1 MLHGVWAPGSG
12 LMLWRAGRDG
22 DPAGAAASGDELAGL
37 PRSVARAFAR
47 TPRHR
52 TTISLPTDDGE
63 VRATTIRTI
72 GVGPADA
79 VEMLQRMPDRPEL
92 VSGEL
97 RYLAH
102 VVAGLAVWARSGRVV
117 PALTRVDDEWW
128 VRWQPMVDRPQRAWR
143 AELLGLMP
151 PVQVSLGDRAAI
163 FDDLVAELV
172 DPLVR
177 SIIGRPPAAHK
188 LTEALID
195 ETPIAGVGERDRRA
209 FERWRDSVVDDSRL
223 VLRLVEPDP
232 VDTRV
237 APLGAAVETEPEDDV
252 LWTLEILIQDPGAAP
267 VSLRE
272 VRARDPLLFAE
283 GARTLDLAR
292 TICPIL
298 ALAPESPSGDLLLP
312 TVAVLDL
319 IERGIPALT
328 AADIT
333 VLLPREWTSVTAS
346 LSLQV
351 RSPALPK
358 TGVEGGV
365 GMPAVLAYDWR
376 LALGDVELTE
386 EELDRLSTASAEL
399 VRLRGQ
405 WVRADPRAIAA
416 AVAYMGKNAP
426 PPEPTLGDTMALLA
440 GGDDPDLPPIEVTG
454 SGWAVDLL
462 RGDLEPEPVEMP
474 PDFRGRLRPYQ
485 QRGVDWLAFMT
496 AAGLGAVL
504 ADDMGLG
511 KTVQLLGLLAAERAR
526 EAPGATLLI
535 APMSVI
541 GNWER
546 EAARFAPGLRVL
558 VQHGSGRATEDAL
571 VAGAAA
577 ADLVITTY
585 ALCARDIATLA
596 RIPWRR
602 VVLDEAQHVKNPATA
617 AAKAVRRLPARHR
630 VALTGT
636 PVENRLSE
644 LWAALDVVNPGMLGP
659 LSQFHARYAVP
670 IEREGDQ
677 DALAALRRRTAPFIL
692 RRVKT
697 DTSIIAD
704 LPEKFEMTVRANL
717 TREQAALYRSVVDDS
732 IARIAESEGP
742 ERKGLVLATLT
753 RLKQVCN
760 HPAHYL
766 DDGSPVVRRGAHRS
780 GKLELLDDILDA
792 ALADGEKVL
801 LFTQFRQFGDLV
813 VGYLTARYGEDVP
826 FLHGGVARKRRDAM
840 VERFQTPDGP
850 PIMMLSL
857 KAGGTGLNLT
867 AANHVV
873 HLDRWWNPAVENQ
886 ATDRAFR
893 IGQGRDVQVRKLVC
907 VGTIEERIDELLERK
922 QGLADDVVGVG
933 ERWITEMD
941 DAELKEIFALSD
953 VAVAQ

>member
-1 MLHGVWAPGSG
+1 MLHGVWVPGSG
-12 LMLWRAGRDG
+12 LMLWHTNEPEGLPD
-22 DPAGAAASGDELAGL
+22 L
-37 PRSVARAFAR
+37 PRSVLRTFER

-52 TTISLPTDDGE
+52 TTVALPGPDG
-63 VRATTIRTI
+63 VRPTAIRAI
-72 GVGPADA
+72 GLGPADA
-79 VEMLQRMPDRPEL
+79 VRLLRQIPDRPDV

-102 VVAGLAVWARSGRVV
+102 VTAGLDIWARSGRVA
-117 PALTRVDDEWW
+117 PGLLRIDDEWW
-128 VRWQPMVDRPQRAWR
+128 VRWQPMADRPQRAWR

-151 PVQVSLGDRAAI
+151 PVQLSMGEAAEI

-172 DPLVR
+172 DPLVHA
-177 SIIGRPPAAHK
+177 IIGRPPAAHK
-188 LTEALID
+188 LTEALLD
-195 ETPIAGVGERDRRA
+195 QTPITGVGEKDRRA
-209 FERWRDSVVDDSRL
+209 FERWRESVVDDARL

-232 VDTRV
+232 ADTAV
-237 APLGAAVETEPEDDV
+237 APAGGEVEADAEDDV
-252 LWTLEILIQDPGAAP
+252 LWTLEILIQDPGSAP

-283 GARTLDLAR
+283 GARGLDVAR
-292 TICPIL
+292 SICPIL

-312 TVAVLDL
+312 TASVLDL

-333 VLLPREWTSVTAS
+333 VLLPREWTSVAAS

-351 RSPALPK
+351 RSPALPN

-365 GMPAVLAYDWR
+365 GMPAVLSYDWR

-386 EELDRLSTASAEL
+386 EELDRLSNASAEL

-416 AVAYMGKNAP
+416 AVAYMGKNPA
-426 PPEPTLGDTMALLA
+426 PPEPTLGDTVALLA
-440 GGDDPDLPPIEVTG
+440 GGDDPNLPPIEVAG

-462 RGDLEPEPVEMP
+462 RGDVQPEPVAMP
-474 PDFRGRLRPYQ
+474 ADFHGVLRPYQ

-511 KTVQLLGLLAAERAR
+511 KTVQLLGLLAAERER
-526 EAPGATLLI
+526 DLPGTTLLI

-541 GNWER
+541 GNWQR
-546 EAARFAPGLRVL
+546 EAARFAPGLRVV
-558 VQHGSGRATEDAL
+558 VQHGSGRAAGDAL
-571 VAGAAA
+571 VAGAAD

-585 ALCARDIATLA
+585 ALCAKDIGTLS
-596 RIPWRR
+596 RIAWRR
-602 VVLDEAQHVKNPATA
+602 VVLDEAQHVKNPTTA

-630 VALTGT
+630 LALTGT

-644 LWAALDVVNPGMLGP
+644 LWAALDVVNPGILGS
-659 LSQFHARYAVP
+659 LHQFHARYAVP
-670 IEREGDQ
+670 IEREGDA

-697 DTSIIAD
+697 DRSIIAD

-732 IARIAESEGP
+732 IARIAESDGA

-760 HPAHYL
+760 HPAHFL
-766 DDGSPVVRRGAHRS
+766 DDGSPVVRRGTHRS

-792 ALADGEKVL
+792 ALAEGEKAL

-813 VGYLTARYGEDVP
+813 VDYLRARYDDAVP

-840 VERFQTPDGP
+840 VERFQKPDGP
-850 PIMMLSL
+850 SIMMLSL

-953 VAVAQ
+953 GAVTL